1 MPEIAR
7 EGKFVLRVHLRNE
20 HPPPHVH
27 VYFDGTV
34 VRVSLYD
41 LEIMD
46 NVKTHVPKQLFDAV
60 GKHRERC
67 LEEWQRLNERG
78 ESDE

>member
-7 EGKFVLRVHLRNE
+7 EGKFVLRIQVRNE

-34 VRVSLYD
+34 VRISLYD
-41 LEIMD
+41 LRVLD
-46 NVKTHVPKQLFDAV
+46 NVAIHIPRQLFDAV
-60 GKHRERC
+60 KKHRLRC
-67 LEEWQRLNERG
+67 LEEWQRLNEERTRP
-78 ESDE
+78 